1 MPRRSGTPSGHSGA
15 TDAPMPQR
23 SAYRWVCLGLL
34 FFSGLLA
41 FFVRLA
47 PAVAIPDLQREF
59 SLDAVELG
67 LLTALYLWPFALMQP
82 MAGVLVDAFGA
93 RRTVT
98 IFLVIAGTGQVV
110 FALAPSFP
118 VALLGRALS
127 GLGAATLYVG
137 AAQIMT
143 RWFRSSE
150 FGTLTGAWTSV
161 ANLGGLTAAG
171 PLAASIALLGWRMSL
186 GTVGVTVLVT
196 ALLVYIF
203 VRDTPGELKRPAS
216 AGIDGG
222 RRAGPTS
229 SVWQGM
235 RIVLQ
240 TPNTWLL
247 GGYAVLLFGTMTMM
261 QGLWAVPYLMDS
273 YGHTQQEAANM
284 LTLWAVGLIAGCTLW
299 GFVAENIVPSR
310 KAVVLIGAV
319 VYGVLWAVLAIWPTG
334 LPVGVRWLAMFWGGF
349 FASTWIPAYAQLK
362 DSVPPRVVATAM
374 GILNLFFW
382 AGGAVYQQISG
393 LILARFPPVEGRI
406 PVAGYQALFWF
417 SLASVGLSVVLVAFS
432 EERRKIAPLR

>member
-1 MPRRSGTPSGHSGA
+1 
-15 TDAPMPQR
+15 MPQR
-23 SAYRWVCLGLL
+23 STYRWVCLGLL

-47 PAVAIPDLQREF
+47 PAVAIPDLQRAF

-82 MAGVLVDAFGA
+82 MAGVLVDAYGA

-98 IFLVIAGTGQVV
+98 IFLLIAGTGQVV
-110 FALAPSFP
+110 FALAPSFS

-127 GLGAATLYVG
+127 GFGAATLYVG

-171 PLAASIALLGWRMSL
+171 PLAASIALVGWRISL

-196 ALLVYIF
+196 AVLVYIF
-203 VRDTPGELKRPAS
+203 VRDTPGELTLPAS
-216 AGIDGG
+216 AETDGG
-222 RRAGPTS
+222 GRAEPTP

-235 RIVLQ
+235 LIVLQ

-247 GGYAVLLFGTMTMM
+247 GGYAALLFGTMTMM

-273 YGHTQQEAANM
+273 YGHTQQQAANM
-284 LTLWAVGLIAGCTLW
+284 LTLWAIGLIAGCTLW
-299 GFVAENIVPSR
+299 GFAAENIVPSR
-310 KAVVLIGAV
+310 KAVVLMGAV
-319 VYGVLWAVLAIWPTG
+319 VYAVLWAVLAIWPSG

-362 DSVPPRVVATAM
+362 DSVSPRVVATAM
-374 GILNLFFW
+374 GMLNLFFW

-393 LILARFPPVEGRI
+393 LILAQFPLVEGRI
-406 PVAGYQALFWF
+406 PVAAYQALFWF
-417 SLASVGLSVVLVAFS
+417 SLASVGLSIVLVAFS
-432 EERRKIAPLR
+432 EERRKTFSLR

>member
-1 MPRRSGTPSGHSGA
+1 
-15 TDAPMPQR
+15 
-23 SAYRWVCLGLL
+23 
-34 FFSGLLA
+34 
-41 FFVRLA
+41 
-47 PAVAIPDLQREF
+47 
-59 SLDAVELG
+59 
-67 LLTALYLWPFALMQP
+67 MQP
-82 MAGVLVDAFGA
+82 MAGVLVDALGA

-98 IFLVIAGTGQVV
+98 AFLVIAGTGQVV
-110 FALAPSFP
+110 FALAPSFA
-118 VALLGRALS
+118 VALLGRALA

-137 AAQIMT
+137 AAKIMT

-171 PLAASIALLGWRMSL
+171 PLAASIASVGWRISL
-186 GTVGVTVLVT
+186 GTVGVAVLVT
-196 ALLVYIF
+196 ALLVHVF
-203 VRDTPGELKRPAS
+203 VRDTPGELKGPAS
-216 AGIDGG
+216 AENGGG
-222 RRAGPTS
+222 RRDAPTP
-229 SVWQGM
+229 SVREGM
-235 RIVLQ
+235 LIVLQ

-273 YGHTQQEAANM
+273 YGHTQQQAANM

-299 GFVAENIVPSR
+299 GYVAETIVPSR
-310 KAVVLIGAV
+310 KAVVLMGAV
-319 VYGVLWAVLAIWPTG
+319 VYGVLWAVLAIWPAG
-334 LPVGVRWLAMFWGGF
+334 LPVGMQWLAMFWGGF

-362 DSVPPRVVATAM
+362 DSVPPRVIATAM

-393 LILARFPPVEGRI
+393 LILARFPAVDGRI
-406 PVAGYQALFWF
+406 PVSAYQALFWV

-432 EERRKIAPLR
+432 EERRKTASLG